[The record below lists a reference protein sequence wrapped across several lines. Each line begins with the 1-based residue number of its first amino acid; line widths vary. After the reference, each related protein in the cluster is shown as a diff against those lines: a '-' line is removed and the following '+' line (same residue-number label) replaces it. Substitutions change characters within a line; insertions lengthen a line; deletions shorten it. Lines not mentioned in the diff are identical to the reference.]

1 MKNNPSELIS
11 TLYKVTEVE
20 GEQSVIL
27 FHSISSCG
35 GEVQVYSL
43 NLNEIGK
50 RVGIS
55 L

>member
-11 TLYKVTEVE
+11 NLYKVTEAE
-20 GEQSVIL
+20 GEQLVFF
-27 FHSISSCG
+27 FHSISSCE

-43 NLNEIGK
+43 NLDEIGK